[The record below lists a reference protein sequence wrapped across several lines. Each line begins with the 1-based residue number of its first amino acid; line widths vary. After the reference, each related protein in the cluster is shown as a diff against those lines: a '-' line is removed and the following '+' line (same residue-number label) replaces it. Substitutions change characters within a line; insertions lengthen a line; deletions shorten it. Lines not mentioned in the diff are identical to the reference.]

1 MNNLI
6 NDTIFREKADFYFSK
21 WKWILLSLIMFF
33 IAAFLFLRYT
43 NYEYRVSATLKFQED
58 SKSNQLP
65 ELGQLQNSGLFTQG
79 LNKVE
84 DEIKILTSKTLIEQ
98 VVRDLN
104 LKTKYYTLGKV
115 KAMEIFI
122 DKPINVTF
130 FESDS
135 ILNTRNG
142 SLIINVKS
150 NDKFTLIESKSN
162 NHIIDN
168 TLNSEG
174 KEYVFGEKI
183 KTIFGDVI
191 ITPNLDS
198 EHLKIGASLIVEVN
212 SINFLVE
219 YYLKKIKVESS
230 ITSSIINITLDDH
243 IKERAKLVVNK
254 LIEKYNEDVVND
266 KDEIVKV
273 TSDFIN
279 DRLNVVT
286 NELDQVDLTAE
297 NIKRDN
303 RLSDLGAQSSIF
315 LQNEKENESKLIATS
330 NQVQLIDYMNEYIED
345 EDRESDLLPS
355 NIGINDTGVAQTT
368 NSYNQLV
375 MQRDRIL
382 RNSSEKNPTVINLNN
397 QINALKANLNQSLSN
412 LKSSAEITLRSI
424 EQENNR
430 IKSQIYAAPQ
440 KERQFRDITRQQS
453 IKESLYLYLLQKREE
468 TAIMLGMSTS
478 NAKIID
484 AAYSSKEPVN
494 PKPIIIFM
502 AALILGLLLPILTIY
517 ISDILDTKIHS
528 KLDLAHVSNIPFL
541 GDIPQSSS
549 KKKSRLISKIDYS
562 PKAEAFRIIR
572 TNIEFILRERKEENG
587 RTIFVTSTVAQE
599 GKSHTSIN
607 LASSISFS
615 GKKVLLIET
624 DIRVPKFEAYLDI
637 KSNKGLTEY
646 ISDENISL
654 ADIVVKVKD
663 NENFSIIQSGAIPPN
678 PSELLM
684 SDRMK
689 ELFTKVK
696 QQYDYVI
703 VDTAAVGLVT
713 DTLLISD
720 QADMFIYVVSA
731 NNLDKRLLHVPKT
744 MYDEKRLPNMTI
756 LLNGTKKKSGYG
768 YGYGYGANHLKKKWY
783 QFS

>member
-1 MNNLI
+1 MNNLV

-21 WKWILLSLIMFF
+21 WKWILLSLFLFF
-33 IAAFLFLRYT
+33 IAAFLYLRYT
-43 NYEYRVSATLKFQED
+43 NHEFRVTATLKFQED

-98 VVRDLN
+98 VITDLN

-115 KAMEIFI
+115 KAMEVFL

-130 FESDS
+130 FDSDS
-135 ILNTRNG
+135 ILNTKNG

-150 NDKFTLIESKSN
+150 NETFTLIESESN
-162 NHIIDN
+162 NLVIDN
-168 TLNSEG
+168 TLKSED
-174 KEYVFGEKI
+174 KNFIFGEKLT
-183 KTIFGDVI
+183 TIFGDVI
-191 ITPNLDS
+191 ITPNLES
-198 EHLKIGASLIVEVN
+198 KHLKIGSSLIVEIN
-212 SINFLVE
+212 SIDKLVE
-219 YYLKKIKVESS
+219 FYLKKIKVESS

-243 IKERAKLVVNK
+243 IQERAILIVNK

-266 KDEIVKV
+266 KDEIVRV

-279 DRLNVVT
+279 NRLSVVT

-297 NIKRDN
+297 NLKRDN

-315 LQNEKENESKLIATS
+315 LQNEKENETRLITTS
-330 NQVQLIDYMNEYIED
+330 NQVQLIEYMSEYISSENRD
-345 EDRESDLLPS
+345 SDLLPS
-355 NIGINDTGVAQTT
+355 NIGINDASVTQTT
-368 NSYNQLV
+368 NSYNELV
-375 MQRDRIL
+375 LQRDRIL

-397 QINALKANLNQSLSN
+397 QINALRANLNQSLNS
-412 LKSSAEITLRSI
+412 LKSSAEITLNSI

-484 AAYSSKEPVN
+484 TAYSSKLPVN
-494 PKPIIIFM
+494 PVPLIIFM
-502 AALILGLLLPILTIY
+502 GALILGLLVPFLIIY
-517 ISDILDTKIHS
+517 LSEILDTKIHS
-528 KLDLAHVSNIPFL
+528 KLDLAHLDTIPFL
-541 GDIPQSSS
+541 GDIPRSND
-549 KKKSRLISKIDYS
+549 KKKNRIVNKVDYS
-562 PKAEAFRIIR
+562 PKAEAFRMIR
-572 TNIEFILRERKEENG
+572 TNIEFILRDKKNKVAK
-587 RTIFVTSTVAQE
+587 TIFVTSTIAQE

-624 DIRVPKFEAYLDI
+624 DIRVPKFEDYLDV
-637 KSNKGLTEY
+637 KNSKGLTEY
-646 ISDENISL
+646 ISDDSVSIN
-654 ADIVVKVKD
+654 DIIATVKD
-663 NENFSIIQSGAIPPN
+663 NNNFSIIQSGAIPPN

-684 SDRMK
+684 NERLK
-689 ELFTKVK
+689 ELFDKVK
-696 QQYDYVI
+696 QDYDYII

-720 QADMFIYVVSA
+720 YADMFIYVISA
-731 NNLDKRLLHVPKT
+731 NNLDKRLLHVAKT
-744 MYDEKRLPNMTI
+744 MHKEKRLPNMTI
-756 LLNGTKKKSGYG
+756 LLNGTKKRSGYG
-768 YGYGYGANHLKKKWY
+768 YGYGYGASPVKKKWY